1 MRKTLIAA
9 LSSAAIGAGA
19 FAGATPAE
27 ANPLVVIPWLW
38 VAGAG
43 GLAVGVVA
51 VSSAQQQQL
60 QGRTSVAENVA
71 PGGAATNSYGPAS
84 GPYGGA
90 ASSPS
95 ASGACEITRQ
105 PTANGGWRSVEVCG

>member
-9 LSSAAIGAGA
+9 LSSAAIGASA

-27 ANPLVVIPWLW
+27 ANPLIALPWLW
-38 VAGAG
+38 AAGAG
-43 GLAVGVVA
+43 GLAVGAVA
-51 VSSAQQQQL
+51 VSAAQQQQL
-60 QGRTSVAENVA
+60 QGRTIVENVA
-71 PGGAATNSYGPAS
+71 PGGGATNSYGPGS
-84 GPYGGA
+84 GPYSGA